1 MKIKSIKLHPFAG
14 IQEKEVNLTDGLN
27 LVLGPNEVGKSTIF
41 HAIHHGLLTSSN
53 LTSRDFDDK
62 MDPFLPIGGDVIRV
76 TLMIYKSDPD
86 TCYEIR
92 KTWRPGLRNGEAT
105 LIKPA
110 GTEVN
115 DEDNVQS
122 IIESLIPA
130 SPSTVREVMMSRQSG
145 LHEIMERMDQHSE
158 VQQELS
164 DVLRQ
169 NVMEA
174 GGMSVDKFREKVESE
189 FKTYFGKWDRDKN
202 YPQKDS
208 SGRDRGVQNPWQQGV
223 GVVLEAWYQKANA
236 RKHYD
241 KIISYEE
248 QLDELNSQLEEL
260 NAELSEKE
268 QEYSNLSPIQ
278 EELQQR
284 EVLESKLETIEE
296 KFGRVK
302 EIAKKWPVYEDK
314 IENLTPELEEL
325 NEQLDDLAEEQQKAA
340 KKSKIE
346 NLKQRVEKLSQLENR
361 IKEARKDLEEAKEI
375 TEKDIA
381 ELRELKG
388 TIRDLRTTIRASKLK
403 LSVTALQ
410 DTEITVSNIDGE
422 EASWEISKGEDLEV
436 EKEGFVTLKTD
447 TLQLTVKSSTDDL
460 ESVIEELEAKEEQL
474 KGKLEKLEVKDFEDA
489 VSDNKLYEDYK
500 KRLNQATRQFKDEL
514 GDDEYED
521 LKTKLEEAGDVEGVR
536 ELGVIQEE
544 RDQLQEK
551 RRELKNEL
559 DKMREALSTWK
570 DEYDDDIDNLFSE
583 RADLTSSKKEI
594 EGRLEELPDLP
605 EQFDSVK
612 AFNNYLGS
620 LDGSIDDLKEQRGDL
635 REELAELNG
644 GAPQE
649 SSDEYE
655 EVVNELTSNFERIKQ
670 KAESIAK
677 VKEETTDI
685 LAGLED
691 ETYQPLV
698 ESFTGWLGEMSDG
711 RFQEVKQDG
720 ELPDAFLTPEQT
732 ALTFEKL
739 SHGTKDLTALAWKL
753 TASEYFLNDQ
763 SSLLVLDD
771 PMVDMDPDRRKQAA
785 SALQKFAE
793 EHQVLIFTCHPYYQ
807 DVLEVENLIE
817 LE

>member
-1 MKIKSIKLHPFAG
+1 MKIKSIQLHPFAG
-14 IQEKEVNLTDGLN
+14 IQEKEVSLTDGLN

-41 HAIHHGLLTSSN
+41 QAILHGLLTSSN
-53 LTSRDFDDK
+53 LTSREFDDK
-62 MDPFLPIGGDVIRV
+62 MGPFLPIGGDVVRV
-76 TLMIYKSDPD
+76 TLNIYKSDPD
-86 TCYEIR
+86 SCYEIQ

-105 LIKPA
+105 LIKPD
-110 GTEVN
+110 GNEVN
-115 DEDNVQS
+115 DEDTIQN

-145 LHEIMERMDQHSE
+145 LHEIMEHMDQHAE

-208 SGRDRGVQNPWQQGV
+208 SGRDRGIQNPWQQGV
-223 GVVLEAWYQKANA
+223 GILLEAWYEKEVA

-241 KIISYEE
+241 EIISYEE
-248 QLDELNSQLEEL
+248 HLDDLNSQLEEL
-260 NAELSEKE
+260 NAELGEKE
-268 QEYSNLSPIQ
+268 QEYSEFAPIQ
-278 EELQQR
+278 EKLQQR

-296 KFGRVK
+296 KFSLVK

-314 IENLTPELEEL
+314 IENITPELEEL
-325 NEQLDDLAEEQQKAA
+325 NKQLDDLANEQQKAA
-340 KKSKIE
+340 EKSKIE
-346 NLKQRVEKLSQLENR
+346 NLQQRIEKLGQLEER
-361 IKEARKDLEEAKEI
+361 IRQARKDLDEAKDI
-375 TEKDIA
+375 TEEDIA

-403 LSVTALQ
+403 LSVTALE
-410 DTEITVSNIDGE
+410 DTEITISDIDGE
-422 EASWEISKGEDLEV
+422 ETSQKIPKGKEFEE
-436 EKEGFVTLKTD
+436 EKEGFVTLKTND
-447 TLQLTVKSSTDDL
+447 LQLTVKSSTDDL
-460 ESVIEELEAKEEQL
+460 ESVIEELETKEEQL
-474 KGKLEKLEVKDFEDA
+474 KEKLEKLEVKDFEDA
-489 VSDNKLYEDYK
+489 VSGNKLYEDYK
-500 KRLNQATRQFKDEL
+500 QRLNQATQQFKDEL
-514 GDDEYED
+514 GDDEYGD
-521 LKTKLEEAGDVEGVR
+521 LKTKLEEAVDVEGVR
-536 ELGVIQEE
+536 ELSVIQEE

-559 DKMREALSTWK
+559 DKMSEALNTWNEK
-570 DEYDDDIDNLFSE
+570 YDGDIDNLFSE
-583 RADLTSSKKEI
+583 RAELTSTQKGI
-594 EGRLEELPDLP
+594 ESRLEELPDLP

-612 AFNNYLGS
+612 AFNNYLSS
-620 LDGSIDDLKEQRGDL
+620 LDGSIDDIKEQRADL
-635 REELAELNG
+635 REQLAELNG

-655 EVVNELTSNFERIKQ
+655 EVVNELTSKFERIKQ
-670 KAESIAK
+670 KAKSLAE
-677 VKEETTDI
+677 VREETNDI

-698 ESFTGWLGEMSDG
+698 ESFTGWLGEMSGG

-720 ELPDAFLTPEQT
+720 ELPHAFLTPEKT
-732 ALTFEKL
+732 VLTFEKL

-771 PMVDMDPDRRKQAA
+771 PMVDMDPERRKQAA
-785 SALQKFAE
+785 NALQKFAD

-807 DVLEVENLIE
+807 EVLEVENLIE
-817 LE
+817 L